1 MENYLTLSNENRDI
15 ILRATAETWQLRC
28 KTLNLKLGTKG
39 RQRELEAFLQGA
51 LAVLIATRVINL
63 DTVNVC
69 HLFVCTGRGESVI
82 EMWAK
87 E

>member
-1 MENYLTLSNENRDI
+1 MENYLTLNDENRDI
-15 ILRATAETWQLRC
+15 ILRGTAAAWQQRC

-51 LAVLIATRVINL
+51 LAVLTATRVISH
-63 DTVNVC
+63 DTADIWC
-69 HLFVCTGRGESVI
+69 LFVYTGRGEAVI
-82 EMWAK
+82 ENWAK